1 MKPDNFFDFLVNVG
15 RVVFPRYFGALG
27 RLDSAMLS
35 AFHSYVTV
43 IIFFFA
49 AAYLLLRSQE
59 PGLGAA
65 FFPSLG
71 GAKRRLLGVVS
82 ALAGAAALAG
92 SITFRRAL
100 IPDQFPPVW
109 MLYFFYA
116 LTVATLAFVNAV
128 MLVLLKAAAHGEEM
142 SLSNAVSEAEMHFIP
157 LLCFRLISP
166 ALRVVTSLPLLL
178 PFALHDGGTG
188 FHMSSAVMR
197 GYTFL
202 EFLLPIFLSMISF
215 VPIIIVLRRASIVS
229 ALGECN
235 DLWARRPRIAAR
247 FVIVG
252 ALFLM
257 VPAALDQLTAPK
269 FLLEFLFSCVDVAV
283 GVFITASM
291 IVLCESIT
299 GTQNTSQS

>member
-1 MKPDNFFDFLVNVG
+1 
-15 RVVFPRYFGALG
+15 
-27 RLDSAMLS
+27 
-35 AFHSYVTV
+35 
-43 IIFFFA
+43 
-49 AAYLLLRSQE
+49 
-59 PGLGAA
+59 
-65 FFPSLG
+65 
-71 GAKRRLLGVVS
+71 
-82 ALAGAAALAG
+82 
-92 SITFRRAL
+92 
-100 IPDQFPPVW
+100 
-109 MLYFFYA
+109 
-116 LTVATLAFVNAV
+116 
-128 MLVLLKAAAHGEEM
+128 
-142 SLSNAVSEAEMHFIP
+142 
-157 LLCFRLISP
+157 
-166 ALRVVTSLPLLL
+166 
-178 PFALHDGGTG
+178 
-188 FHMSSAVMR
+188 MR